1 MKINDG
7 ILPRRSSSVWS
18 FTAAFVD
25 RKGAQENT
33 ERHRSIV
40 VEVECVDRV
49 LQLNTERLLGIEAP
63 RDTNE
68 ALGEVAVDAPI
79 ARCVGVGQSVAGDIA
94 ADAEMI
100 ELRLVC
106 PRAGFDIAQALSP
119 CELRECH
126 AQILIETREALDL
139 VLAVVASNATPEG
152 R

>member
-25 RKGAQENT
+25 RKGAQERRPCPST
-33 ERHRSIV
+33 LYRAAPRHR
-40 VEVECVDRV
+40 
-49 LQLNTERLLGIEAP
+49 GA
-63 RDTNE
+63 
-68 ALGEVAVDAPI
+68 
-79 ARCVGVGQSVAGDIA
+79 ARYQCGVGRSRSRCANRALRWRWPECCGDIA

-106 PRAGFDIAQALSP
+106 PQAGFDIAQALSP

-139 VLAVVASNATPEG
+139 VLAVVARNATPEG